1 MNLEESQ
8 YIHIMAINI
17 GRTLMLTAKQETTM
31 ADTGLTNEKHNNYI
45 ETYLP
50 PSIVE
55 KLEAGAFR
63 SLCTHLKERSDEVQN
78 LDLMTISGFCRN
90 CLAKWMVVEAR
101 KISKDELDHTQQ
113 ALNALGYEEAA
124 QYVYGC
130 NYGEWK
136 KRHAKKATDEQ
147 MQKYIASTPLHS
159 VFDSEMLLKRGENP
173 TLPPIASTVTH
184 ASDEKKTLLSNVC
197 CQDVDDHFNDSI
209 IESDVVAHTTTKVR
223 ALPSSTQP
231 QVPSGGITFSI
242 AIITVSDRAFKNE
255 YETGDLSGPAVQRAV
270 TRCLASLNTPMAP
283 VACTFQNIT
292 VVPDD
297 MEQIKSKLHE
307 CAAAGVDL
315 VLTTGGTGFAA
326 RDVTPEATKAVIE
339 RECHGLMCF
348 VTSECLKDQ
357 PLASLSRGTAGVLSN
372 TMICNLPGNPNGVS
386 EIVPVLLPIVIHGIY
401 DLKNDK
407 QTRHREE

>member
-1 MNLEESQ
+1 V
-8 YIHIMAINI
+8 
-17 GRTLMLTAKQETTM
+17 
-31 ADTGLTNEKHNNYI
+31 LTNDKHNYI
-45 ETYLP
+45 ETHLP

-101 KISKDELDHTQQ
+101 QISKDESGHTLQ

-147 MQKYIASTPLHS
+147 MKKYNDSTPLHS
-159 VFDSEMLLKRGENP
+159 VFDTEILLKRAETP
-173 TLPPIASTVTH
+173 SSPPIVSTAIH
-184 ASDEKKTLLSNVC
+184 APDEKKTLLSNVC
-197 CQDVDDHFNDSI
+197 CQDMDDKPRSE
-209 IESDVVAHTTTKVR
+209 ESLQAVEQVVQNTTKARKAR
-223 ALPSSTQP
+223 ALPSYVPP
-231 QVPSGGITFSI
+231 QVPSGGITFSV

-255 YETGDLSGPAVQRAV
+255 YETGDLSGPSVQSAV
-270 TRCLASLNTPMAP
+270 TQCVQSLNTPVAP
-283 VACTFQNIT
+283 IACTFQNIA
-292 VVPDD
+292 VVPDE
-297 MEQIKSKLHE
+297 MEQIKAKLRE

-326 RDVTPEATKAVIE
+326 RDVTPEATKAVVE
-339 RECHGLMCF
+339 RECHGLMGF
-348 VTSECLKDQ
+348 VTNECSKDQ
-357 PLASLSRGTAGVLSN
+357 PLASLSRGIVGVLGK
-372 TMICNLPGNPNGVS
+372 TIICNLPGNPNGVS
-386 EIVPVLLPIVIHGIY
+386 EIVPVLLPIVVHGIH
-401 DLKNDK
+401 DLQADK
-407 QTRHREE
+407 LPVDHK